1 MKNHKLLL
9 KLTAVILILGLAA
22 GILGALTIFGA
33 YLYLSPGLPPVSS
46 LKDVRLQEPFRIY
59 SRDGKLLGEFGE
71 KRRIPLEISEIPLR
85 IQQAFLAAEDDRFYE
100 HPGVDYQGLI
110 RAVVNQ
116 IMKGDKSQGG
126 STITMQLARN
136 FFLSNEKTYLRK
148 INEIFLALQIEKEL
162 PKEKILE
169 LYLNKI
175 YLGKRAYGVAAAA
188 WIYYGKTVN
197 ELTLAETAM
206 IAGLP
211 KAPSTDNP
219 VSNPARALER
229 RNYVLTRMLDLEL
242 IDSFQFE
249 EAVAAPVTAGMHEMA
264 SEVEAPYL
272 AEMVRLFVVE
282 RYGEEAYNSG
292 LKVYT
297 TLDSELQT
305 AANRAIRNGLLDY
318 ERRHG
323 YKGPIR
329 RIELPSDAKTIA
341 LLPST
346 PGGDR
351 DAKAEEAPSSSVA
364 LNNEVSAK
372 EVLAEGTAPEV
383 SNGALMLPQAEADRI
398 LKEVGAFGNIQPGL
412 VLGFQSGEK
421 DSNSGEPDTE
431 GPMEYAELYLGG
443 TRHGRLAYEGAQWAR
458 QYINVDQQGPEPES
472 LRDVVKAG
480 DIVWLSMTQEGQ
492 WQLAQLPEVEGALV
506 SLDPQNGGV
515 ISLVGGFDYFK
526 SKFNRA
532 VQARRQAGSSFKPFI
547 YTAALDNGF
556 TAASI
561 INDAPVVFDD
571 PALEGKWRPGNYSG
585 KFYGPTRLREGLVKS
600 RNLVSIRL
608 LIALGIGKARAYAQ
622 RFGFVDESLPRDL
635 SLALGSGTVTPLE
648 LASGFAVFANNGYR
662 IEPFFID
669 RVEDAGG
676 ETVWVADYTLA
687 CLECF
692 LETLDPLSLEENF
705 IVERPVD
712 TESGGNSEDGDGDLV
727 EAVSSISDSGQEVV
741 AAEAGDQ
748 ALSPAGGADEAAGEQ
763 VAPRPK
769 RVLRQAEQV
778 LDPQVSFIMNSI
790 LRDVVVRGTGVRARV
805 LGRNDLA
812 GKTGTTNDQF
822 DAWFNGFNH
831 QYVTTIWVG
840 YDALQPL
847 GAGETGS
854 HAALPL
860 WIDYMKVAL
869 EDVPEKP
876 LMQPDGIVSI
886 RIDAQTGLLASTST
900 DDGLFEFFRSENVP
914 TEEADTVTDG
924 DIYLGSPE
932 EVTSPDD
939 TLF

>member
-1 MKNHKLLL
+1 MKNRKLLL
-9 KLTAVILILGLAA
+9 KLTAVILILGMAA
-22 GILGALTIFGA
+22 GLFGALAIYGA

-71 KRRIPLEISEIPLR
+71 KRRIPLSISEIPLQ

-100 HPGVDYQGLI
+100 HPGVDYQGIL

-162 PKEKILE
+162 SKEKILE

-188 WIYYGKTVN
+188 RTYYGKSVD

-219 VSNPARALER
+219 VANPARATER
-229 RNYVLTRMLDLEL
+229 RNYVLSRMRDLEF
-242 IDSFQFE
+242 IDRTQYE
-249 EAVAAPVTAGMHEMA
+249 EAVSAPVTANVHEMA
-264 SEVEAPYL
+264 PEVDAPYV
-272 AEMVRLFVVE
+272 AELVRTFVVE

-297 TLDSELQT
+297 TLNGDLQA
-305 AANRAIRNGLLDY
+305 AANKAVQNGLLDY

-329 RIELPSDAKTIA
+329 HIELPADAKTIA
-341 LLPST
+341 LVSNEQQT
-346 PGGDR
+346 AAEEAEADPGLSG
-351 DAKAEEAPSSSVA
+351 KAEEAAPGE
-364 LNNEVSAK
+364 EVSAGQ
-372 EVLAEGTAPEV
+372 AAPQV
-383 SNGALMLPQAEADRI
+383 SNGALMLPQRDADRM
-398 LKEVGAFGNIQPGL
+398 LKEIGAFGNVQPGL
-412 VLGFQSGEK
+412 VLGFRDNGK
-421 DSNSGEPDTE
+421 TGAE
-431 GPMEYAELYLGG
+431 GPLEYADLYLGNA
-443 TRHGRLAYEGAQWAR
+443 RYGRMAFEGAQWAR
-458 QYINVDQQGPEPES
+458 QYINVDQRGPEPGA
-472 LRDVVKAG
+472 LRDVVRVG
-480 DIVWLSMTQEGQ
+480 DVVWLSAAPEDR
-492 WQLAQLPEVEGALV
+492 WELAQLPDVEGALV
-506 SLDPQNGGV
+506 SLNPQNGEIV
-515 ISLVGGFDYFK
+515 SMVGGYDYFK

-532 VQARRQAGSSFKPFI
+532 VQAKRQAGSSFKPFF

-585 KFYGPTRLREGLVKS
+585 RFYGPTRLREGLVKS

-608 LIALGIGKARAYAQ
+608 LIALGVGKARAYVK
-622 RFGFVDESLPRDL
+622 RFGFTDESLPRDL
-635 SLALGSGTVTPLE
+635 SLALGSGTVTPME
-648 LASGFAVFANNGYR
+648 LATGFAVFANNGYR

-669 RVEDAGG
+669 RVEDASG
-676 ETVWVADYTLA
+676 EKIWMADYTLA
-687 CLECF
+687 CLDCF
-692 LETLDPLSLEENF
+692 LETLDPASIEENY

-712 TESGGNSEDGDGDLV
+712 EQGSTD
-727 EAVSSISDSGQEVV
+727 
-741 AAEAGDQ
+741 
-748 ALSPAGGADEAAGEQ
+748 GGAQSADPGEDSLVDAGIAEEPANDEAPLVATVNEAQPGE
-763 VAPRPK
+763 PPETPPLK

-778 LDPQVSFIMNSI
+778 LDPRVSFIMNSI
-790 LRDVVVRGTGVRARV
+790 LRDVVLHGTGVRARS

-831 QYVTTIWVG
+831 QYVTTVWVG
-840 YDALQPL
+840 HDSMQPL
-847 GAGETGS
+847 GIGEEGS
-854 HAALPL
+854 HAALPI
-860 WIDYMKVAL
+860 WVDFMKVAL
-869 EDVPEKP
+869 EGVPEKP
-876 LMQPDGIVSI
+876 FIQPEGIVSI
-886 RIDAQTGLLASTST
+886 RIDAQTGLLASASSS
-900 DDGLFEFFRSENVP
+900 DVLFEFFRSENVP
-914 TEEADTVTDG
+914 TEEADTGIGG
-924 DIYLGSPE
+924 DIYVGTPE
-932 EVTSPDD
+932 EAGSGD

>member
-1 MKNHKLLL
+1 MKKRKLFL
-9 KLTAVILILGLAA
+9 KLTAIVLILGTA
-22 GILGALTIFGA
+22 GGIFGALAIFGA
-33 YLYLSPGLPPVSS
+33 YLYLSPGLPPVSN

-59 SRDGKLLGEFGE
+59 TRDGKLLGEFGE

-85 IQQAFLAAEDDRFYE
+85 IQQAFLAAEDDRFYK

-116 IMKGDKSQGG
+116 ILKGDKSQGG

-175 YLGKRAYGVAAAA
+175 YLGKRAYGIAAAA
-188 WIYYGKTVN
+188 RIYYGKTV
-197 ELTLAETAM
+197 EDLTLAEIAM

-219 VSNPARALER
+219 IANPPRARER
-229 RNYVLTRMLDLEL
+229 RNYVLARMLDLEI
-242 IDSFQFE
+242 IDKAEHE
-249 EAVAAPVTAGMHEMA
+249 EAVSAPVTAGVHEMI
-264 SEVEAPYL
+264 SEVEAPHV
-272 AEMVRLFVVE
+272 AEMVRAFVVQ

-292 LKVYT
+292 LKIFT
-297 TLDSELQT
+297 TVDSRLQV
-305 AANRAIRNGLLDY
+305 AANNAIRNGLLEY

-323 YKGPIR
+323 YKGPAR
-329 RIELPSDAKTIA
+329 RMELSADVETIA
-341 LLPST
+341 LV
-346 PGGDR
+346 PGT
-351 DAKAEEAPSSSVA
+351 EEALA
-364 LNNEVSAK
+364 GEETSAG
-372 EVLAEGTAPEV
+372 EDGLIEQTVPEV
-383 SNGALMLPQAEADRI
+383 SDGVLAFPQPEADRM
-398 LKEVGAFGNIQPGL
+398 LKEIGAFGNIQPGL
-412 VLGFQSGEK
+412 VLGLHQSSGDGGETDQK
-421 DSNSGEPDTE
+421 QPL
-431 GPMEYAELYLGG
+431 EYAELYLGD
-443 TRHGRLAYEGAQWAR
+443 TRHGRLMFADVKWAR
-458 QYINVDQQGPEPES
+458 KYIGLDQQGPEPTA
-472 LRDVVKAG
+472 LQDVLKVG
-480 DIVWLSMTQEGQ
+480 DIVWLRITPEGR
-492 WQLAQLPEVEGALV
+492 WELVQLPEVEGALA
-506 SLDPQNGGV
+506 SLDPQSGAIV
-515 ISLVGGFDYFK
+515 SLVGGFDFFK

-532 VQARRQAGSSFKPFI
+532 VQAKRQVGSSFKPFI

-608 LIALGIGKARAYAQ
+608 LIALGIGKARAYVK
-622 RFGFVDESLPRDL
+622 RFGFADESLPRDL

-648 LASGFAVFANNGYR
+648 LASAFAIFANNGYR
-662 IEPFFID
+662 IEPFIID

-676 ETVWVADYTLA
+676 ETVWLADYTLA
-687 CLECF
+687 CLDCF
-692 LETLDPLSLEENF
+692 LEPMDPLSVEEKF
-705 IVERPVD
+705 IVERPMD
-712 TESGGNSEDGDGDLV
+712 AESGGNGGDEDDDILINEDPGNDV
-727 EAVSSISDSGQEVV
+727 SVSSPE
-741 AAEAGDQ
+741 AAEAAANDGT
-748 ALSPAGGADEAAGEQ
+748 LSITGEAVEEQ
-763 VAPRPK
+763 DAPLLR

-778 LDPQVSFIMNSI
+778 LNPQVSFIMNSI
-790 LRDVVVRGTGVRARV
+790 LRDVVLRGTGVRARA

-812 GKTGTTNDQF
+812 GKTGTTNDQY
-822 DAWFNGFNH
+822 DAWFSGFNH
-831 QYVTTIWVG
+831 QYVSTVWVG

-854 HAALPL
+854 HAALPI
-860 WIDYMKVAL
+860 WMDYMRVAL
-869 EDVPEKP
+869 EGVPETS

-886 RIDAQTGLLASTST
+886 RIDAQTGLLTSVSS
-900 DDGLFEFFRSENVP
+900 DDALFEFFRSENVP
-914 TEEADTVTDG
+914 TEEADIAADS
-924 DIYLGSPE
+924 DIYFGSQE
-932 EVTSPDD
+932 EAADPDAE